1 MPRPKNPNNNYFN
14 SNVETAIHLYNLSTD
29 NIEKNKIFNTIYPA
43 LAKLA
48 EVWRNKIKPV
58 YVELTP
64 EELEMDCITFML
76 ERLHMVK
83 EGKGKAF
90 SYLTV
95 TARNYYI
102 QENMKGYSKK
112 LKGYAIEAMPDTFD
126 VADVTKDRVEE
137 MEFNGALFDS
147 FIEYIEENF
156 ERVFVSKSQKIFG
169 RCLIVKLKENTLTI
183 DFNRRRMLNEM
194 ASDTGI
200 ERDQITKQLSRV
212 ISQFS
217 IFKEYY
223 QKHGEK
229 PMFKQ
234 KVQLTESDMEYIRK
248 NYKHYSK
255 RNGLQGISRQL
266 GLEYDVV
273 KKWVK
278 QTTL

>member
-29 NIEKNKIFNTIYPA
+29 DIEKNKIFNIVYPA

-48 EVWRNKIKPV
+48 QVWRNKIKPV
-58 YVELTP
+58 YVELPP
-64 EELEMDCITFML
+64 EELEMDCIAFML

-112 LKGYAIEAMPDTFD
+112 LKGYSFEAMPDTFD
-126 VADVTKDRVEE
+126 VPDVTNDRVEE
-137 MEFNGALFDS
+137 MEWNGSLFDS

-183 DFNRRRMLNEM
+183 DFNRRKMLNEM

-212 ISQFS
+212 VSQFS

-266 GLEYDVV
+266 GLEYEVV